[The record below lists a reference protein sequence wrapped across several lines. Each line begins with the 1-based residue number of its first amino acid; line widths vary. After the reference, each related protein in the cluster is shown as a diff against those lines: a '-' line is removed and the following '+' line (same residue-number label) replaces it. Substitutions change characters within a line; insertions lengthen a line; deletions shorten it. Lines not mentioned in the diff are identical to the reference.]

1 MRVAVLKEDN
11 CQPKK
16 CNDECHDFC
25 PPVRNGQ
32 ECIIMDEQTGK
43 PHISES
49 LCIGCGICVNKCPH
63 DALIIENLPSEL
75 ETDMIHRFSMNGFR
89 LFRLPTPSK
98 ESVVGI
104 LGPNG
109 MGKSTAIS
117 ALSGRLIPNLG
128 DWLNQEPHWEDI
140 ISSVPKGELR
150 DFFIA
155 VQKGEISVA
164 LKPQN
169 VDRLPKRIQGTVHD
183 LLKHVDER
191 GIFESMTK
199 SLGIDHLLEREVK
212 QLSGG
217 ELQRMAICATMLRDV
232 DVYFFDEPSSYLDIH
247 ERMRIVRIIQE
258 LAETKRVIVIE
269 HDLAVLDVLA
279 DLVHIVYGKKGAFG
293 IFTPARSTRQAINT
307 YLDGFLPEENVR
319 IRDKPIKFLRHQD
332 RMAEI
337 GTPVVSWGEGLQ
349 KQLGDFKLISSE
361 GAVHRSEVVGVVGAN
376 GTGKSTMIKILA
388 GEHEYDEG
396 WVTAEATISYKP
408 QHIDVDINGSVQ
420 LWLDSELGPRW
431 RSGEFNVNVIKALGI
446 DQLLPKRVK
455 KLSGGERQAVSIALC
470 LGREADLYLFDE
482 PSAHLDA
489 SARMEA
495 AKAIRRTME
504 ANEKSAFVIDHDVY
518 FIDIVSDSL
527 LVFDRTNPR
536 ETHIHNTLKHLLTA
550 DRVSPFVGDV
560 EKALATINQ
569 HLLRTYG
576 TLEAALMTWMNHG
589 GPNSAIFGKIGSLDE
604 EQLRQHSTAYSPYLR
619 SQPIHPVSICF
630 MLNPTMIRE
639 ICSPWN
645 EQEIPMASYG
655 GHAKGPFNLREGM
668 NRFLSGVDVTFR
680 RDHDSRRP
688 RINKNKSRKDR
699 EQRSSGDYYSYDA

>member
-16 CNDECHDFC
+16 CNDECHAFC

-32 ECIIMDEQTGK
+32 ECIILDERTGK

-75 ETDMIHRFSMNGFR
+75 ETDMIHRYSLNGFR

-117 ALSGRLIPNLG
+117 ALSGRMIPNLG
-128 DWLNQEPHWEDI
+128 DWLDDQPDWNEVID
-140 ISSVPKGELR
+140 SLPKGELR

-155 VQKGEISVA
+155 VQAKTISVA
-164 LKPQN
+164 VKPQN
-169 VDRLPKRIQGTVHD
+169 VDRLPKRVQGTVRA
-183 LLKHVDER
+183 LLSKVDER
-191 GIFESMTK
+191 KMMDKMTEA
-199 SLGIDHLLEREVK
+199 LGIDHLLDRTVQ

-217 ELQRMAICATMLRDV
+217 ELQRMAVCATILRDV

-247 ERMRIVRIIQE
+247 ERMRMVGIIQE

-307 YLDGFLPEENVR
+307 YLDGFLPGENVR
-319 IRDKPIKFLRHQD
+319 IRDKPIQFLRHRD
-332 RMAEI
+332 RKAEI
-337 GTPVVSWGEGLQ
+337 GMPVVSWGGLE
-349 KQLGDFKLISSE
+349 KTLGEFKLTSEE
-361 GAVHRSEVVGVVGAN
+361 GAVHRAEVVGVVGSN

-388 GEHEYDEG
+388 GEHDYDGG
-396 WVTAEATISYKP
+396 WVTAEAKISYKP
-408 QHIDVDINGSVQ
+408 QHIDVDINGTVQ

-431 RSGEFNVNVIKALGI
+431 RSGEFNVNVIRALGV

-470 LGREADLYLFDE
+470 LGRDADLYLLDE

-489 SARMEA
+489 NARMEA

-527 LVFDRTNPR
+527 LVF
-536 ETHIHNTLKHLLTA
+536 E
-550 DRVSPFVGDV
+550 G
-560 EKALATINQ
+560 E
-569 HLLRTYG
+569 
-576 TLEAALMTWMNHG
+576 G
-589 GPNSAIFGKIGSLDE
+589 GV
-604 EQLRQHSTAYSPYLR
+604 H
-619 SQPIHPVSICF
+619 
-630 MLNPTMIRE
+630 
-639 ICSPWN
+639 
-645 EQEIPMASYG
+645 
-655 GHAKGPFNLREGM
+655 GHATGPYDLRVGM
-668 NRFLSGVDVTFR
+668 NKFLSDVNVTFR
-680 RDHDSRRP
+680 RDHDSKRP
-688 RINKNKSRKDR
+688 RINKASSRKDR

>member
-16 CNDECHDFC
+16 CNDECQVFC

-32 ECIIMDEQTGK
+32 ECIIMDENTGK

-49 LCIGCGICVNKCPH
+49 LCIGCGICINKCPH

-75 ETDMIHRFSMNGFR
+75 ETDMIHRYSMNGFR

-117 ALSGRLIPNLG
+117 ALSGRMIPNLG
-128 DWLNQEPHWEDI
+128 DWLNQEAQWDEVID
-140 ISSVPKGELR
+140 SLPKGELR

-155 VQKGEISVA
+155 VQGGKIRVA
-164 LKPQN
+164 VKPQN
-169 VDRLPKRIQGTVHD
+169 VDRLPKRITGTVMD
-183 LLKHVDER
+183 LLSKVDER
-191 GIFESMTK
+191 GLLDETTR
-199 SLGIDHLLEREVK
+199 SLGIDHLMDRTVQ

-217 ELQRMAICATMLRDV
+217 ELQRMAIAATILRDV

-247 ERMRIVRIIQE
+247 ERMRIVRIIQA

-279 DLVHIVYGKKGAFG
+279 DLIHIVYGKKGAFG
-293 IFTPARSTRQAINT
+293 IFTPARSTRQAINS

-319 IRDKPIKFLRHQD
+319 IRDKPIKFLRHRD
-332 RMAEI
+332 RSGEI
-337 GTPVVSWGEGLQ
+337 GTPVVSWGGLE
-349 KQLGDFKLISSE
+349 KRLGEFKLTSGE
-361 GAVHRSEVVGVVGAN
+361 GAVHRSEVVGVVGSN

-388 GEHEYDEG
+388 GEHEYDAG

-408 QHIDVDINGSVQ
+408 QHIDVDIDGSVQ

-470 LGREADLYLFDE
+470 LGREADLYLLDE

-489 SARMEA
+489 NARMEA

-527 LVFDRTNPR
+527 LVF
-536 ETHIHNTLKHLLTA
+536 E
-550 DRVSPFVGDV
+550 GQGGV
-560 EKALATINQ
+560 EGRATGPYK
-569 HLLRTYG
+569 LR
-576 TLEAALMTWMNHG
+576 
-589 GPNSAIFGKIGSLDE
+589 D
-604 EQLRQHSTAYSPYLR
+604 
-619 SQPIHPVSICF
+619 
-630 MLNPTMIRE
+630 
-639 ICSPWN
+639 
-645 EQEIPMASYG
+645 
-655 GHAKGPFNLREGM
+655 GM

-688 RINKNKSRKDR
+688 RINKNESRKDR
-699 EQRSSGDYYSYDA
+699 EQRNSGDYYSYDA

>member
-1 MRVAVLKEDN
+1 
-11 CQPKK
+11 
-16 CNDECHDFC
+16 
-25 PPVRNGQ
+25 
-32 ECIIMDEQTGK
+32 MDENTGK

-49 LCIGCGICVNKCPH
+49 LCIGCGICINKCPH

-75 ETDMIHRFSMNGFR
+75 ETDMIHRYSMNGFR

-98 ESVVGI
+98 QSVVGI

-117 ALSGRLIPNLG
+117 ALSGRMIPNLG
-128 DWLNQEPHWEDI
+128 DWLNQDAQWDEVI
-140 ISSVPKGELR
+140 ASLPKGELR

-155 VQKGEISVA
+155 VQEGKIRVA
-164 LKPQN
+164 VKPQN
-169 VDRLPKRIQGTVHD
+169 VDRLPKRITGTVAD
-183 LLKHVDER
+183 LLSKVDER
-191 GIFESMTK
+191 NLLEETTR
-199 SLGIDHLLEREVK
+199 SLGIDHLMDRTVQ

-217 ELQRMAICATMLRDV
+217 ELQRMAIAATILRDV

-247 ERMRIVRIIQE
+247 ERMRIVRIIQS

-293 IFTPARSTRQAINT
+293 IFTPARSTRQAINS

-319 IRDKPIKFLRHQD
+319 IRDKPIKFLRHRD
-332 RMAEI
+332 RSGEI
-337 GTPVVSWGEGLQ
+337 GTPVVSWGGLE
-349 KQLGDFKLISSE
+349 KQLGEFKLTSGE
-361 GAVHRSEVVGVVGAN
+361 GAVHRSEVVGVVGSN

-388 GEHEYDEG
+388 GEHEYDAG
-396 WVTAEATISYKP
+396 WVTAEAKISYKP
-408 QHIDVDINGSVQ
+408 QHIDVDIDGSVQ

-470 LGREADLYLFDE
+470 LGREADLYLLDE

-489 SARMEA
+489 NARMEA

-527 LVFDRTNPR
+527 LVF
-536 ETHIHNTLKHLLTA
+536 E
-550 DRVSPFVGDV
+550 GQGGV
-560 EKALATINQ
+560 EGRAT
-569 HLLRTYG
+569 
-576 TLEAALMTWMNHG
+576 
-589 GPNSAIFGKIGSLDE
+589 GPY
-604 EQLRQHSTAYSPYLR
+604 R
-619 SQPIHPVSICF
+619 
-630 MLNPTMIRE
+630 
-639 ICSPWN
+639 
-645 EQEIPMASYG
+645 
-655 GHAKGPFNLREGM
+655 LREGM
-668 NRFLSGVDVTFR
+668 NRFLAGVDVTFR

-688 RINKNKSRKDR
+688 RINKNESRKDR
-699 EQRSSGDYYSYDA
+699 EQRTSGDYYSYDA

>member
-1 MRVAVLKEDN
+1 
-11 CQPKK
+11 
-16 CNDECHDFC
+16 
-25 PPVRNGQ
+25 
-32 ECIIMDEQTGK
+32 MDEHTGK

-49 LCIGCGICVNKCPH
+49 LCIGCGICINKCPH

-75 ETDMIHRFSMNGFR
+75 ETDMVHRYSMNGFR

-128 DWLNQEPHWEDI
+128 DWLNQEPVWEDI
-140 ISSVPKGELR
+140 IDSVPKGELR

-155 VQKGEISVA
+155 VQEGEISVA
-164 LKPQN
+164 VKPQN
-169 VDRLPKRIQGTVHD
+169 VDRLPKRVKGTVRQ
-183 LLKHVDER
+183 LLERVDER
-191 GIFESMTK
+191 NLFDELTVA
-199 SLGIDHLLEREVK
+199 LGIAHLLDREVH

-217 ELQRMAICATMLRDV
+217 ELQRMAICATILRDA

-247 ERMRIVRIIQE
+247 ERMRIVRIIQN

-293 IFTPARSTRQAINT
+293 IFTPARSTRQAINS

-319 IRDKPIKFLRHQD
+319 IRDKPIKFQRHQD
-332 RMAEI
+332 RVAEL
-337 GTPVVSWGEGLQ
+337 GSTVVSWGELT
-349 KQLGDFKLISSE
+349 KKLGDFQLTAGE

-396 WVTAEATISYKP
+396 WVTAGATISYKP
-408 QHIDVDINGSVQ
+408 QHIDVDIDGSVQ

-431 RSGEFNVNVIKALGI
+431 RSGEFNVNVIRALGV

-470 LGREADLYLFDE
+470 LGRDADLYLLDE

-489 SARMEA
+489 NARMEA

-527 LVFDRTNPR
+527 LVF
-536 ETHIHNTLKHLLTA
+536 EGEGGVK
-550 DRVSPFVGDV
+550 G
-560 EKALATINQ
+560 KAT
-569 HLLRTYG
+569 
-576 TLEAALMTWMNHG
+576 
-589 GPNSAIFGKIGSLDE
+589 
-604 EQLRQHSTAYSPYLR
+604 
-619 SQPIHPVSICF
+619 
-630 MLNPTMIRE
+630 
-639 ICSPWN
+639 
-645 EQEIPMASYG
+645 
-655 GHAKGPFNLREGM
+655 GPFNLRTGM
-668 NRFLSGVDVTFR
+668 NRFLSGVNVTFR

-688 RINKNKSRKDR
+688 RINKNESRKDR
-699 EQRSSGDYYSYDA
+699 EQRNSGDYYSYDA

>member
-16 CNDECHDFC
+16 CNNECHDFC

-32 ECIIMDEQTGK
+32 ECIILDDKTGK

-49 LCIGCGICVNKCPH
+49 LCIGCGICINKCPH

-75 ETDMIHRFSMNGFR
+75 ESDMIHRFSLNGFR

-109 MGKSTAIS
+109 MGKSTAIN
-117 ALSGRLIPNLG
+117 ALSGRTIPNLG
-128 DWLNQEPHWEDI
+128 DWMDTEPQWD
-140 ISSVPKGELR
+140 SVIESLPRGELR

-155 VQKGEISVA
+155 VQAGKIRVA
-164 LKPQN
+164 VKPQN
-169 VDRLPKRIQGTVHD
+169 VDRLPKRVKGTVRD
-183 LLKHVDER
+183 LLMKVDER
-191 GIFESMTK
+191 NIMRETTED
-199 SLGIDHLLEREVK
+199 LGIDHLLDRTIQ

-217 ELQRMAICATMLRDV
+217 ELQRMAICATILRDV

-247 ERMRIVRIIQE
+247 ERMRIVRIIQK

-293 IFTPARSTRQAINT
+293 IFTPARSTRQAINS

-319 IRDKPIKFLRHQD
+319 IRDKPIKFLRHRD
-332 RMAEI
+332 RSAEI
-337 GTPVVSWGEGLQ
+337 GTPVVSWGGLE
-349 KQLGDFKLISSE
+349 KTLGEFKLTSGD
-361 GAVHRSEVVGVVGAN
+361 GAVHRSEVVGVVGPN
-376 GTGKSTMIKILA
+376 GTGKTTMIKLLA
-388 GEHEYDEG
+388 GEYEYDGG
-396 WVTAEATISYKP
+396 WVTADAKISYKP
-408 QHIDVDINGSVQ
+408 QHIDVDIDGSVQ

-431 RSGEFNVNVIKALGI
+431 RSGEFNVNVIRALGV

-455 KLSGGERQAVSIALC
+455 KLSGGERQAVSIAIC
-470 LGREADLYLFDE
+470 LGREADLYLLDE

-489 SARMEA
+489 NARMEA

-527 LVFDRTNPR
+527 LVF
-536 ETHIHNTLKHLLTA
+536 EGEGG
-550 DRVSPFVGDV
+550 VQG
-560 EKALATINQ
+560 KAT
-569 HLLRTYG
+569 
-576 TLEAALMTWMNHG
+576 
-589 GPNSAIFGKIGSLDE
+589 
-604 EQLRQHSTAYSPYLR
+604 
-619 SQPIHPVSICF
+619 
-630 MLNPTMIRE
+630 
-639 ICSPWN
+639 
-645 EQEIPMASYG
+645 
-655 GHAKGPFNLREGM
+655 GPFDLREGM
-668 NRFLSGVDVTFR
+668 NRFLSSVNVTFR

-688 RINKNKSRKDR
+688 RINKGESRKDR
-699 EQRSSGDYYSYDA
+699 EQRNVGDYYSYDA

>member
-1 MRVAVLKEDN
+1 
-11 CQPKK
+11 
-16 CNDECHDFC
+16 
-25 PPVRNGQ
+25 
-32 ECIIMDEQTGK
+32 MDENTGK

-49 LCIGCGICVNKCPH
+49 LCIGCGICINKCPH

-75 ETDMIHRFSMNGFR
+75 ETDMVHRFSMNGFR

-128 DWLNQEPHWEDI
+128 DWLNQEPVWEDI
-140 ISSVPKGELR
+140 IASVPKGELR

-155 VQKGEISVA
+155 VQEGAISVA
-164 LKPQN
+164 VKPQN
-169 VDRLPKRIQGTVHD
+169 VDRLPKRVKGSVRQ
-183 LLKHVDER
+183 LLTRVDER
-191 GIFESMTK
+191 KMFDEMTAA
-199 SLGIDHLLEREVK
+199 LGIDHLLDREVH

-217 ELQRMAICATMLRDV
+217 ELQRMAICATILRDV

-247 ERMRIVRIIQE
+247 ERMRIVRIIQK
-258 LAETKRVIVIE
+258 LSETKRVIVIE

-293 IFTPARSTRQAINT
+293 IFTPARSTRQAINS

-319 IRDKPIKFLRHQD
+319 IRDKPIKFQRHQD
-332 RMAEI
+332 RVAEL
-337 GTPVVSWGEGLQ
+337 GSPVVSWADLS
-349 KQLGDFKLISSE
+349 KKLGDFQLTSGE

-396 WVTAEATISYKP
+396 WVTADATISYKP
-408 QHIDVDINGSVQ
+408 QHIDVDIDGSVQ

-470 LGREADLYLFDE
+470 LGRDADLYLLDE

-489 SARMEA
+489 NARMEA

-527 LVFDRTNPR
+527 LVF
-536 ETHIHNTLKHLLTA
+536 EGEGGVK
-550 DRVSPFVGDV
+550 G
-560 EKALATINQ
+560 KAT
-569 HLLRTYG
+569 
-576 TLEAALMTWMNHG
+576 
-589 GPNSAIFGKIGSLDE
+589 
-604 EQLRQHSTAYSPYLR
+604 
-619 SQPIHPVSICF
+619 
-630 MLNPTMIRE
+630 
-639 ICSPWN
+639 
-645 EQEIPMASYG
+645 
-655 GHAKGPFNLREGM
+655 GPFKLREGM
-668 NRFLSGVDVTFR
+668 NRFLSGVNVTFR

-688 RINKNKSRKDR
+688 RINKNESRKDR
-699 EQRSSGDYYSYDA
+699 EQRNSGDYYSYDV

>member
-1 MRVAVLKEDN
+1 MGDGMRVAVLKEDN

-16 CNDECHDFC
+16 CNDECQVFC

-32 ECIIMDEQTGK
+32 ECIIMDENTGK

-49 LCIGCGICVNKCPH
+49 LCIGCGICINKCPH

-75 ETDMIHRFSMNGFR
+75 ETDMIHRYSMNGFR

-117 ALSGRLIPNLG
+117 ALSGRMIPNLG
-128 DWLNQEPHWEDI
+128 DWLNQEAQWDEVID
-140 ISSVPKGELR
+140 SLPKGELR
-150 DFFIA
+150 DFFVA
-155 VQKGEISVA
+155 VQDGKIRVA
-164 LKPQN
+164 VKPQN
-169 VDRLPKRIQGTVHD
+169 VDRLPKRITGTVAD
-183 LLKHVDER
+183 LLSKVDER
-191 GIFESMTK
+191 GLLDETTR
-199 SLGIDHLLEREVK
+199 SLGIDHLMDRTVQ

-217 ELQRMAICATMLRDV
+217 ELQRMAIAATILRDV

-247 ERMRIVRIIQE
+247 ERMRIVRIIQA

-279 DLVHIVYGKKGAFG
+279 DLIHIVYGKKGAFG
-293 IFTPARSTRQAINT
+293 IFTPARSTRQAINS

-319 IRDKPIKFLRHQD
+319 IRDKPIKFLRHRD
-332 RMAEI
+332 RSGEI
-337 GTPVVSWGEGLQ
+337 GTPVLSWGGLE
-349 KQLGDFKLISSE
+349 KHLGEFKLTSGE
-361 GAVHRSEVVGVVGAN
+361 GAVHRSEVVGVVGSN

-388 GEHEYDEG
+388 GEHEYDAG

-408 QHIDVDINGSVQ
+408 QHIDVDIDGSVQ

-470 LGREADLYLFDE
+470 LGREADLYLLDE

-489 SARMEA
+489 NARMEA

-527 LVFDRTNPR
+527 LVF
-536 ETHIHNTLKHLLTA
+536 E
-550 DRVSPFVGDV
+550 GQGGV
-560 EKALATINQ
+560 EGRAT
-569 HLLRTYG
+569 
-576 TLEAALMTWMNHG
+576 
-589 GPNSAIFGKIGSLDE
+589 GPYK
-604 EQLRQHSTAYSPYLR
+604 
-619 SQPIHPVSICF
+619 
-630 MLNPTMIRE
+630 
-639 ICSPWN
+639 
-645 EQEIPMASYG
+645 
-655 GHAKGPFNLREGM
+655 LREGM

-688 RINKNKSRKDR
+688 RINKNESRKDR
-699 EQRSSGDYYSYDA
+699 EQRNSGDYYSYDA